1 MKIKFFRYIFNFE
14 KYWTEK
20 YWNQKKVLI
29 NTNTTIS
36 ESIENNQYEYFFKR
50 GASEAAEGC
59 LVSVA
64 AKLVKTAA
72 KIITLLHA
80 RGNKSAAAKFGP
92 KIGKFGAKVLRLKF
106 QHTCEWK

>member
-1 MKIKFFRYIFNFE
+1 ML
-14 KYWTEK
+14 
-20 YWNQKKVLI
+20 LI
-29 NTNTTIS
+29 TWEVDHTKL
-36 ESIENNQYEYFFKR
+36 FKR

-72 KIITLLHA
+72 KIITLIHA

-92 KIGKFGAKVLRLKF
+92 KTGKFGAKLLLLKF
-106 QHTCEWK
+106 HHTCAWK